1 MSVATALARARV
13 RSMSTTSR
21 ATPRITEANAH
32 AQPPLPAPTIPSFI
46 RTSFPGSRF
55 AFVHFVSCT
64 RRATDGIAKSG
75 RKPARSPSEPA
86 HGMSP
91 AGHRVSTNV
100 TVGFED
106 GLGVYQLGLGGS
118 HSHAH
123 RVNGGVILPGRAP
136 PEGQRPPHRHAR
148 NLPPEATPGDGLLGK
163 QRRNDLALL
172 IIQPDRPRLTPAV
185 RFSRGASAPPP
196 HSGCSPYGAGQ
207 PRPSEGLG

>member
-1 MSVATALARARV
+1 MRLAPLLAFLCPLAAVAAP
-13 RSMSTTSR
+13 STQLQLNLTGPVFVGDLSSG
-21 ATPRITEANAH
+21 
-32 AQPPLPAPTIPSFI
+32 PP
-46 RTSFPGSRF
+46 
-55 AFVHFVSCT
+55 
-64 RRATDGIAKSG
+64 
-75 RKPARSPSEPA
+75 
-86 HGMSP
+86 
-91 AGHRVSTNV
+91 VSTNV

-118 HSHAH
+118 YSHAH
-123 RVNGGVILPGRAP
+123 RVNGGIILPDRSHREGR
-136 PEGQRPPHRHAR
+136 RRPHRHAR

-163 QRRNDLALL
+163 QRRDDIAFL